1 MELSRPLHESDH
13 DTSSTQS
20 SFVTEITEAT
30 GGKGG
35 NEGGIGGAGGAG
47 GKGGTEGGI
56 GGAGGAGVSG
66 LGGAD
71 GGGEGDCPR
80 AAPRIQPSAKT
91 RGAHPAMVAVVVV
104 SGCGRREWGTW
115 SPCLAA

>member
-1 MELSRPLHESDH
+1 MELSSPSHESDH
-13 DTSSTQS
+13 DTSPFQS
-20 SFVTEITEAT
+20 SLVTEITE
-30 GGKGG
+30 
-35 NEGGIGGAGGAG
+35 ISV
-47 GKGGTEGGI
+47 KGGTEGGI

-71 GGGEGDCPR
+71 GGGEVYCPR
-80 AAPRIQPSAKT
+80 AAPKIQPSAT
-91 RGAHPAMVAVVVV
+91 ARGAHPAMVAVVAV

>member
-1 MELSRPLHESDH
+1 MELSSPLHESDH
-13 DTSSTQS
+13 DTSSAQA
-20 SFVTEITEAT
+20 SFVTEITEVT

-35 NEGGIGGAGGAG
+35 TEGGTGGAGGAG
-47 GKGGTEGGI
+47 GKGGTESGI

-66 LGGAD
+66 LGGTD
-71 GGGEGDCPR
+71 GGGEGYCPR
-80 AAPRIQPSAKT
+80 AAPRIQPSATT